1 MRPKNKFPSG
11 TAKYLETLLQETKD
25 LNEYKRIL
33 SIYLRVKFDYNNDL
47 ISLITSYKNQTIK
60 NIHSNYLKE
69 GKKSLNVNKRGGRNN
84 EIFSLEE
91 EKELIQEFEKR
102 SKEGGILEI
111 SSIHRACQEKANKKI
126 ALSTV
131 YRMLDRH
138 NWRKI
143 TPRTS
148 HPKSNEKIM

>member
-47 ISLITSYKNQTIK
+47 ISLITGYKNQTIK

-69 GKKSLNVNKRGGRNN
+69 
-84 EIFSLEE
+84 
-91 EKELIQEFEKR
+91 
-102 SKEGGILEI
+102 
-111 SSIHRACQEKANKKI
+111 AKI
-126 ALSTV
+126 
-131 YRMLDRH
+131 
-138 NWRKI
+138 
-143 TPRTS
+143 
-148 HPKSNEKIM
+148 